1 MPELTIPDFPEPL
14 LRKLEARAERHE
26 RSFRDELVV
35 CIMRG
40 IEARPDD
47 RPRWTAEEAIAEA
60 RELNRR
66 LDVTSSA
73 EFIEKAIR
81 EGRS

>member
-1 MPELTIPDFPEPL
+1 MPEFTIPDFPEPL
-14 LRKLEARAERHE
+14 LRKLEARAERHR
-26 RSFRDELVV
+26 RSLRDEIVV

-60 RELNRR
+60 EALHRKFGPMPDLVDE
-66 LDVTSSA
+66 A
-73 EFIEKAIR
+73 KR
-81 EGRS
+81 EGRA